1 MEAVLDFI
9 EDAEG
14 LVRERKRLAHV
25 RREARPDPRELDQV
39 FNPERRPAGQ
49 RMSGGA
55 EEDER
60 GGPDRQHVEVGVGL
74 NLPNISQ
81 PEIDGSVDYLGMDS
95 GVVGDPKLDHKIRM
109 AFGQRPDG
117 ALGRNVSRIGA
128 HAKAQFADVEPFGE
142 RDLAHELA
150 QFRCGP
156 LAVPQHDLAERGRRD
171 ALPVEQRDA
180 EIGLELL
187 QAAGQRRLR
196 DPKRLCGETEMMV
209 LRQGLNHFDLSD

>member
-1 MEAVLDFI
+1 M
-9 EDAEG
+9 DA
-14 LVRERKRLAHV
+14 
-25 RREARPDPRELDQV
+25 
-39 FNPERRPAGQ
+39 
-49 RMSGGA
+49 
-55 EEDER
+55 
-60 GGPDRQHVEVGVGL
+60 
-74 NLPNISQ
+74 
-81 PEIDGSVDYLGMDS
+81 
-95 GVVGDPKLDHKIRM
+95 GVVGDPKLDHKTRM
-109 AFGQRPDG
+109 AFGQRPDR

-128 HAKAQFADVEPFGE
+128 HAKAQFTDVEPFGE

-156 LAVPQHDLAERGRRD
+156 LAVTQHDLAELGRRD

-196 DPKRLCGETEMMV
+196 NPKRLCGETEMMV